1 MSGSAAATSEGL
13 GAQDRAR
20 RVGASVVRW
29 VRQNPPGGRWHT
41 WMFTAE
47 DATDAIGPRADD
59 LHLSPGSPT
68 EYRVLEAV
76 VRRTSG
82 IRSTGRGL
90 ALALPASL
98 RTDARGGRGPRL
110 LPRHS
115 GADPVAGAVAV
126 LAVVVQLEDP
136 DAHAVVV
143 DRDDHPD
150 HPHDPASA
158 AGPVVFPAPDLVPA
172 FLQRAVL
179 GTERARTPEPPA
191 AAHLRVQGWV
201 ATVIHA
207 SLEHG
212 STSRAVEVALDAA
225 PDAAD
230 VRTTSLQDVHELV
243 VAGELPGLPADLA
256 RWCGPELGARVVAGV
271 YGRLPAMLRYADD
284 HWPALGAQLGR
295 RTRELLQDA
304 APASSPG
311 G

>member
-1 MSGSAAATSEGL
+1 M
-13 GAQDRAR
+13 
-20 RVGASVVRW
+20 
-29 VRQNPPGGRWHT
+29 
-41 WMFTAE
+41 
-47 DATDAIGPRADD
+47 
-59 LHLSPGSPT
+59 
-68 EYRVLEAV
+68 
-76 VRRTSG
+76 
-82 IRSTGRGL
+82 
-90 ALALPASL
+90 
-98 RTDARGGRGPRL
+98 
-110 LPRHS
+110 
-115 GADPVAGAVAV
+115 
-126 LAVVVQLEDP
+126 
-136 DAHAVVV
+136 
-143 DRDDHPD
+143 
-150 HPHDPASA
+150 
-158 AGPVVFPAPDLVPA
+158 FPAPDLVPA

-179 GTERARTPEPPA
+179 GTERALAPEPPA

-212 STSRAVEVALDAA
+212 STSQAVEVALDAA

-284 HWPALGAQLGR
+284 HWPALGARLGR
-295 RTRELLQDA
+295 RTRQLLQDA